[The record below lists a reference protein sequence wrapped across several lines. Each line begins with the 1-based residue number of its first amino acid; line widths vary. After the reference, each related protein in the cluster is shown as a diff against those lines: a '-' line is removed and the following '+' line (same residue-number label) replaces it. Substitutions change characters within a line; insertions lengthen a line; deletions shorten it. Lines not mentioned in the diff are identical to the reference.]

1 MEQDKN
7 TGKRKADMREVRR
20 IANDICKI
28 LSSQGFNI
36 VRYDPPFSSYIKVDG
51 GLCHSIRISG
61 HTSSKEHLSYRYNVL
76 VCGLEKDC
84 YKVDKRGYISY
95 FARKESV
102 GKIIDLIKKNR
113 EETID
118 KYGKENYYSYVLRNL
133 EDNKNN
139 EKGFWSKAK
148 SLKSTN
154 KNKFEYYDGID
165 TRSLTKKVRKL
176 IKQREER
183 RIYNSRSYSNK

>member
-7 TGKRKADMREVRR
+7 TGKRREEMKEVRKV
-20 IANDICKI
+20 ANDICKI

-51 GLCHSIRISG
+51 GLCHSIRVSG
-61 HTSSKEHLSYRYNVL
+61 HRSSKEHLSYRYNVL
-76 VCGLEKDC
+76 VCGLDKDC
-84 YKVDKRGYISY
+84 YSIDKRGYISY

-102 GKIIDLIKKNR
+102 NKIIDLIKKNR
-113 EETID
+113 EDAIY
-118 KYGKENYYSYVLRNL
+118 KYGEENYYSYVLRNL

-139 EKGFWSKAK
+139 DKGFWSKAK

-154 KNKFEYYDGID
+154 KKKFEYYDGIS
-165 TRSLTKKVRKL
+165 TSNIAKKVKRLKKL
-176 IKQREER
+176 REER
-183 RIYNSRSYSNK
+183 SKYAIKNTI